1 MGGHSKDIYKSL
13 NCGPGS
19 NDKQS
24 NIKKNLQK
32 VRKKISTKAKN
43 IFLVSQFHSNKFV
56 YIDEKIYKKKPKAD
70 AIITNQ
76 KTCLLLF

>member
-24 NIKKNLQK
+24 NIKK
-32 VRKKISTKAKN
+32 T
-43 IFLVSQFHSNKFV
+43 
-56 YIDEKIYKKKPKAD
+56 YKKLEKKSALKQR
-70 AIITNQ
+70 I
-76 KTCLLLF
+76 FSW

>member
-1 MGGHSKDIYKSL
+1 MNLKQVLKLIKSKKLSKTKNLKHGFFNSMGGHSKDIYKSL

-32 VRKKISTKAKN
+32 VRKKSALKQR
-43 IFLVSQFHSNKFV
+43 IFSW
-56 YIDEKIYKKKPKAD
+56 
-70 AIITNQ
+70 
-76 KTCLLLF
+76 